1 MPSRIAP
8 PPASDLDAHAP
19 IFEAYERILG
29 FVPETS
35 RTMARVPGLL
45 DSYAALAVTV
55 VGSGLISEELAQ
67 LVANVTSAASGCR
80 YCQAH
85 TIAHAEH
92 LGASP
97 ERLADLWSFETSDLF
112 DDGERAALR
121 LAFHAGQHPNGVTDA
136 DVDACRA
143 HFDDDQIA
151 AILAVCSLFGFLNRW
166 NDSLATELEP
176 VPLAAADRHL
186 ASQGWNAGKHA
197 PSRPV
202 ATVGSGPVDR
212 SDGTS

>member
-8 PPASDLDAHAP
+8 PPADDLEVHAP

-45 DSYAALAVTV
+45 EAYADLAVTV
-55 VGSGLISEELAQ
+55 VANELISPELAQ

-92 LGASP
+92 LGTP
-97 ERLADLWSFETSDLF
+97 PDRLAELWSFETSEGF
-112 DDGERAALR
+112 DDAERAALR
-121 LAFHAGQHPNGVTDA
+121 LALHAGQHPNGVTD
-136 DVDACRA
+136 VDIETCRL

-151 AILAVCSLFGFLNRW
+151 AILAVCALFGFLNRW

-176 VPLAAADRHL
+176 VPLAAAGRHL
-186 ASQGWNAGKHA
+186 APQGWSVGKHA
-197 PSRPV
+197 PSQQEAV
-202 ATVGSGPVDR
+202 S
-212 SDGTS
+212 

>member
-8 PPASDLDAHAP
+8 PPAGELDAHAP
-19 IFEAYERILG
+19 IFEAYEQILG

-45 DSYAALAVTV
+45 ESYAALAVTV
-55 VGSGLISEELAQ
+55 LGSGLISEQLAQ

-85 TIAHAEH
+85 TIAHAER
-92 LGASP
+92 LGTSP
-97 ERLADLWSFETSDLF
+97 ERLADLWSFETSERF
-112 DDGERAALR
+112 DDAERAALR
-121 LAFHAGQHPNGVTDA
+121 LAFHAGQHPNQVADA
-136 DVDACRA
+136 DVEACRR

-151 AILAVCSLFGFLNRW
+151 AILAVCALFGFLNRW

-176 VPLAAADRHL
+176 PALDAADRHL
-186 ASQGWNAGKHA
+186 ASQGWSAGKHA
-197 PSRPV
+197 PAASAV
-202 ATVGSGPVDR
+202 MGGGS
-212 SDGTS
+212 